1 MHWIHQSRANAC
13 KLVRRD
19 FCLHTGAILS
29 RCSSSQRDHH
39 TVFTQVTGEKIH
51 CMKHWTSDASKIS
64 ISIQNVIYLALILR
78 KLQDVH
84 DIKSDLRAKTF
95 QPLTAVRLLHA
106 ILNTDGAAI
115 WRASAALQRMWSCFS
130 AHAALAT
137 NDNQSSTCCLMPHNK
152 QRCYDNGSDSGTLY
166 SSHNDQVRT
175 INFPFLPRPWQ
186 IGGRGIIFDRF
197 LCLYLCFFVS
207 KITRKQLDRFAWN
220 FQGRCGVTMG
230 RPGYIFGQFQKN
242 LRCRDVQH
250 GDGVCLV
257 NFQSRS
263 RLGRVPQKWTY
274 WSATFTDLMAST
286 NSITTV
292 TMVMLHAVMFTKF
305 HWPCQVIFAQ
315 FPFFN
320 NDGSSVPQ
328 LILSIITM

>member
-220 FQGRCGVTMG
+220 FQGRCGVTMA
-230 RPGYIFGQFQKN
+230 RSGYIVGQFRETT
-242 LRCRDVQH
+242 RCRDAQH
-250 GDGVCLV
+250 GYGVCC
-257 NFQSRS
+257 
-263 RLGRVPQKWTY
+263 
-274 WSATFTDLMAST
+274 A
-286 NSITTV
+286 
-292 TMVMLHAVMFTKF
+292 
-305 HWPCQVIFAQ
+305 FA
-315 FPFFN
+315 
-320 NDGSSVPQ
+320 PQ
-328 LILSIITM
+328 LVTVFRARILLYSVYDLQNRLTSFCV